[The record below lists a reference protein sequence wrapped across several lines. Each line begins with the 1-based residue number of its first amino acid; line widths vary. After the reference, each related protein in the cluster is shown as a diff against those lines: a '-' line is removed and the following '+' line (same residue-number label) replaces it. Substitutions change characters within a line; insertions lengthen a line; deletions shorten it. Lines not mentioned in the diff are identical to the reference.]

1 MKKHKFFVHFSPFL
15 FSPPFSFLS
24 YGSLSIPQYA
34 PVCPSMPQY
43 APVCPIFLFYFNQKK
58 LAVGLLTTFKNLSV

>member
-24 YGSLSIPQYA
+24 YGSLS
-34 PVCPSMPQY
+34 MPQY

-58 LAVGLLTTFKNLSV
+58 LAVGRLTTFKNLSV